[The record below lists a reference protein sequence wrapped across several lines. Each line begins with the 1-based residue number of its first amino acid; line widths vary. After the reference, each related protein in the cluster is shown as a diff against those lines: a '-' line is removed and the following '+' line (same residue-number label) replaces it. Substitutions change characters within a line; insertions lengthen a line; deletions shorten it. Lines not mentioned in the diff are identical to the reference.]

1 MMELSED
8 NTKKSPRNT
17 VQSKDIMEVLKY
29 TFSLAFIKETIR
41 KFGYYIHDHVA
52 PIAQLRMKGNPRI
65 HSTASLRCGY
75 NIYLGKN
82 SHINQY
88 CCIWASENSKIV
100 IGDNVLMGPGVRIF
114 SSNHGM
120 SRTDIPMNI
129 QEIKEKDIVI
139 GDDVWIGA
147 NSVVVAGVKIGK
159 GSVIAAGSVVTKDIP
174 EYIIAGGIPA
184 KPLKKREHQEYS

>member
-1 MMELSED
+1 
-8 NTKKSPRNT
+8 
-17 VQSKDIMEVLKY
+17 
-29 TFSLAFIKETIR
+29 
-41 KFGYYIHDHVA
+41 
-52 PIAQLRMKGNPRI
+52 
-65 HSTASLRCGY
+65 
-75 NIYLGKN
+75 
-82 SHINQY
+82 
-88 CCIWASENSKIV
+88 
-100 IGDNVLMGPGVRIF
+100 MGPGVKIF

-129 QEIKEKDIVI
+129 QPIKEKDIVI